1 MTDKQS
7 KKRTPQKIV
16 VHLTN
21 RTLQDLL
28 AIEEH
33 SVKTWGKK
41 VANRYMNDFESALQ
55 RLSDNPDLL
64 RAEPDM
70 HQSLYFYRVNKHLLV
85 CDTQPKAICVLTVL
99 HANMDIPERLLELE
113 PTLSLEVEM
122 LHQQLTKS
130 AKRKR

>member
-1 MTDKQS
+1 M
-7 KKRTPQKIV
+7 
-16 VHLTN
+16 HLTD
-21 RTLQDLL
+21 RTLQDLI

-33 SVKTWGKK
+33 SIATWGKR
-41 VANRYMNDFESALQ
+41 VANRYMGDFESALQ

-70 HQSLYFYRVNKHLLV
+70 HNSLYFYRVNKHLLV
-85 CDTQPKAICVLTVL
+85 CDIQTKAIFVLTVL

-113 PTLSLEVEM
+113 PTLSLEVQM
-122 LHQQLTKS
+122 LHQQLVKS